1 MQELALNVL
10 HELSKRM
17 ARITP
22 YMQTKFMLIFFG
34 HICLA
39 FSLTCQVSLT
49 CKSEFL
55 REIKKIFL
63 KKKRRRRRRKSV
75 STWDKEIEKNLTVWK
90 KEKKKKK
97 QKKRRRRRYSTV
109 WSSSTM
115 ACMPISGRCIIF
127 KKFHAWRNERAC
139 TKCSSWILKENGQDN
154 TLHAN
159 QIHASFLWPYMLG
172 IFFDL

>member
-1 MQELALNVL
+1 MQKFALNVL
-10 HELSKRM
+10 HELSKKM

-22 YMQTKFMLIFFG
+22 YMPTKFMLLFFG

-55 REIKKIFL
+55 REIKKIFKKKKKKKKKKECL
-63 KKKRRRRRRKSV
+63 YVRQRDGKELDCMKKEKKRRRR
-75 STWDKEIEKNLTVWK
+75 
-90 KEKKKKK
+90 
-97 QKKRRRRRYSTV
+97 RRRRRYSTV

-115 ACMPISGRCIIF
+115 ACMPILGRCIIF
-127 KKFHAWRNERAC
+127 KKFHAWRNARAC
-139 TKCSSWILKENGQDN
+139 IKCSSWIVKEDGQDN

-159 QIHASFLWPYMLG
+159 QIRASFLWP
-172 IFFDL
+172 